1 LEGEIKM
8 FVAERMTKHP
18 VTMTSDSTIGE
29 VDRKMKKYK
38 FHRMIIVDDGKLV
51 GYLSD
56 RDVMRVAPS
65 PATSLSKFEIRE
77 LLDKLKVR
85 DIMQK
90 KVITVSEDATI
101 EEAALIMYNNK
112 VGGLPVIS
120 EVGQVVGII
129 TATDILKTFVNVMGL
144 PEGGKTRITLEVENK
159 IGVMSE
165 ITKIFADSGI
175 NIDSLITCKQDNKKY
190 DIVVRFD
197 NFDDFGKVEKQLENL
212 GYKIIHVV
220 KIGQQ

>member
-1 LEGEIKM
+1 M

-18 VTMTSDSTIGE
+18 VTMTSDATVGE
-29 VDRKMKKYK
+29 VDRVMKKNK

-65 PATSLSKFEIRE
+65 PATSLSKFEIRS
-77 LLDKLKVR
+77 LLDKLKVK

-90 KVITVSEDATI
+90 KVVTVSEDATI

-120 EVGQVVGII
+120 EVGTVVGII

-144 PEGGKTRITLEVENK
+144 PQGGKTRLTLKVDNK
-159 IGVMSE
+159 VGVMAE
-165 ITKIFADSGI
+165 ITKIFADNGI
-175 NIDSLITCKQDNKKY
+175 NIDSMITCRHDDESY
-190 DIVVRFD
+190 EIVVRID
-197 NFDDFGKVEKQLENL
+197 EHEEILEKIKSQLENC
-212 GYKIIHVV
+212 GHKIIHTVQ
-220 KIGQQ
+220 IG

>member
-1 LEGEIKM
+1 M
-8 FVAERMTKHP
+8 FVAEKMTKHP
-18 VTMTSDSTIGE
+18 VTMSSDATVGE
-29 VDRKMKKYK
+29 VDRVMKKNK
-38 FHRMIIVDDGKLV
+38 FHRMIIVEGGKLV

-90 KVITVSEDATI
+90 KVITVNEDATI
-101 EEAALIMYNNK
+101 EEAALIMYNHK

-120 EVGQVVGII
+120 EVGTVVGII

-144 PEGGKTRITLEVENK
+144 PDGGKTRLTLEVENK
-159 IGVMSE
+159 IGVMAN
-165 ITKIFADSGI
+165 ITKIFADNGV
-175 NIDSLITCKQDNKKY
+175 NIDSMITCMQDTKKY
-190 DIVVRFD
+190 EVVVRLD
-197 NFDDFGKVEKQLENL
+197 EGNKNFEEIKSQLESH
-212 GYKIIHVV
+212 GYKIIHTVT
-220 KIGQQ
+220 IGDK

>member
-1 LEGEIKM
+1 M

-18 VTMTSDSTIGE
+18 VTMTSDATVGE
-29 VDRKMKKYK
+29 VDRVMKKNK

-56 RDVMRVAPS
+56 RDVMRVTPS
-65 PATSLSKFEIRE
+65 PATSLSKYEIRS

-90 KVITVSEDATI
+90 KVVTVNEDATI
-101 EEAALIMYNNK
+101 EEAALIMFNNK

-144 PEGGKTRITLEVENK
+144 PQGGKTRITLDVKNK
-159 IGVMSE
+159 VGVMAE
-165 ITKIFADSGI
+165 ITKIFSDNGI
-175 NIDSLITCKQDNKKY
+175 NIDSMITCRQDAESY
-190 DIVVRFD
+190 QIVVRID
-197 NFDDFGKVEKQLENL
+197 AHQELLEKIKNQLESR
-212 GYKIIHVV
+212 GHKIIHIVQ
-220 KIGQQ
+220 IG

>member
-1 LEGEIKM
+1 M

-18 VTMTSDSTIGE
+18 VTMSSNATIGE
-29 VDRKMKKYK
+29 VDRMMKKNK

-77 LLDKLKVR
+77 LLDKLSVK

-90 KVITVSEDATI
+90 KVVTVSEDATI
-101 EEAALIMYNNK
+101 EEAALIMYQNK

-120 EVGQVVGII
+120 QVGKVVGII
-129 TATDILKTFVNVMGL
+129 TATDILKTFLNVMGL
-144 PEGGKTRITLEVENK
+144 PSGGKIRMTLEVEDK
-159 IGVMSE
+159 IGVMAE
-165 ITKIFADSGI
+165 ITKTIAESGI
-175 NIDSLITCKQDNKKY
+175 NIDSLIVCKTYENQKR
-190 DIVVRFD
+190 IVVRLDECADKFEEIKD
-197 NFDDFGKVEKQLENL
+197 KLNER
-212 GYKIIHVV
+212 GYKVIHVV
-220 KIGQQ
+220 NF

>member
-1 LEGEIKM
+1 M

-18 VTMTSDSTIGE
+18 VTMTSDATVGE
-29 VDRKMKKYK
+29 VDRVMKKNK

-56 RDVMRVAPS
+56 RDVMRVTPS
-65 PATSLSKFEIRE
+65 PATSLSKYEIRS

-90 KVITVSEDATI
+90 KVVTVNEDATI
-101 EEAALIMYNNK
+101 EEAALIMFNNK

-144 PEGGKTRITLEVENK
+144 PQGGKTRITLDVKNK
-159 IGVMSE
+159 VGVMAE
-165 ITKIFADSGI
+165 ITKIFSDNGI
-175 NIDSLITCKQDNKKY
+175 NIDSMIT
-190 DIVVRFD
+190 
-197 NFDDFGKVEKQLENL
+197 
-212 GYKIIHVV
+212 
-220 KIGQQ
+220 

>member
-1 LEGEIKM
+1 M
-8 FVAERMTKHP
+8 FVVERMTKHP
-18 VTMTSDSTIGE
+18 VTMSSDATIGE
-29 VDRKMKKYK
+29 VDRVMKKNK
-38 FHRMIIVDDGKLV
+38 FHRMIIVEGGKLV

-90 KVITVSEDATI
+90 KVITVNENATI

-120 EVGQVVGII
+120 DVGAVVGII

-159 IGVMSE
+159 IGVMAE
-165 ITKIFADSGI
+165 ITKIFSELGV
-175 NIDSLITCKQDNKKY
+175 NIDSLITSRQDEKNY
-190 DIVVRFD
+190 NIVVRFD
-197 NFDDFGKVEKQLENL
+197 TLGDKFENVKSQLEQR
-212 GYKIIHVV
+212 GYKVIHSVNF
-220 KIGQQ
+220 